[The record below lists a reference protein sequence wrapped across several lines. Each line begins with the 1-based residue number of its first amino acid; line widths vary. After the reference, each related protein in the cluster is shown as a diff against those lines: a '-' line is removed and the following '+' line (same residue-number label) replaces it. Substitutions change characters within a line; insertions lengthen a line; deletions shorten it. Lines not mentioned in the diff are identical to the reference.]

1 MAQLENKANTKTT
14 STVNKIAF
22 FISLFLSIN
31 VQSAESILALAARL
45 FSGKNSRRLFL
56 HVQTILYGFYP
67 FDASGDFTRFIDSLL
82 GINEAAQ
89 LDCALVRFDTDL
101 E

>member
-1 MAQLENKANTKTT
+1 MAQLENKANTKIT

-22 FISLFLSIN
+22 FISLFLSID
-31 VQSAESILALAARL
+31 VQSAESILAMADRL

-56 HVQTILYGFYP
+56 HVQIILYGFDP
-67 FDASGDFTRFIDSLL
+67 ADATCDFNRLIDRLL

-89 LDCALVRFDTDL
+89 LNNALVGFHTDL